1 MLNRSNSRSKLW
13 LSVLLDEDEKQFQLG
28 EGNID
33 TEPKLDWD
41 DKQRAQ
47 ARMLGIALEL
57 ERKFHPLYL
66 GNRTHNFAVDRR
78 EKIEKKASFSDSLE
92 ALETRR
98 ISSLLNFTQNK
109 PTMNKDSGGKE
120 SVYDM
125 ILIDKN
131 RDEDKE
137 AQKGRELK
145 RLQEIQEQRRI
156 RMKHDSDKYGA
167 HHMGEY
173 VYLLPIEW
181 MLDGGSVP
189 YPPGYYPIN
198 LYDLI
203 IDNDPSL
210 NLSLVPQRDGLP
222 RRKDQVQLRY
232 LPANLHAAL
241 IPAAF
246 TSMDIVSLLLLMAG
260 WFLFLLCTAAL
271 IGIQAETQA
280 ATKCS
285 FNISKNLIYQREIR
299 KDPGLTDR
307 LKKQAEEAG
316 ITPNTWHYFVLRKKD
331 IGDDVFNRIALC
343 IQHYYSF
350 YDLVKGWEVLKNSAN
365 PEIAKSAIALMDA
378 FLAREYDYMSAKEVR
393 GPPRPSMIHSKRD
406 WQYVCRFQFLLFE

>member
-189 YPPGYYPIN
+189 Y
-198 LYDLI
+198 LI

-210 NLSLVPQRDGLP
+210 NLSLVPQ
-222 RRKDQVQLRY
+222 
-232 LPANLHAAL
+232 PANLHAAL

-378 FLAREYDYMSAKEVR
+378 FLAREYDYMYLVGSHL
-393 GPPRPSMIHSKRD
+393 P
-406 WQYVCRFQFLLFE
+406 